1 MIATRRRAAG
11 NKYPRGRVLGYVT
24 AGEGTDADGG
34 GGRMSDRRA
43 RFEAQALPHL
53 DAAYNLARWLARPPL
68 DADDIVQD
76 AMLRAFRAF
85 DTFRGD
91 NAKPWL
97 LSIVRNCFLTA
108 AGNARRTRNVPIVE
122 GDQSDADDPAWIA
135 DAPDPESAAI
145 SAEERRRLD
154 EVLALLP
161 REFREVLVLREM
173 EDLSYREIAQVTG
186 APIGTVM
193 SRLARARGM
202 LKEKWHGDVERNA
215 HVLQ

>member
-1 MIATRRRAAG
+1 
-11 NKYPRGRVLGYVT
+11 
-24 AGEGTDADGG
+24 
-34 GGRMSDRRA
+34 MSDRRA

-85 DTFRGD
+85 DSFRGD
-91 NAKPWL
+91 NVKPWL

-108 AGNARRTRNVPIVE
+108 AGRSRRTRTVPIE
-122 GDQSDADDPAWIA
+122 LDGETATGDPALVV
-135 DAPDPESAAI
+135 DAPDPEMAAI
-145 SAEERRRLD
+145 CADEGRWLGAAVAE
-154 EVLALLP
+154 LP

-173 EDLSYREIAQVTG
+173 EDLSYREISQIAG

-193 SRLARARGM
+193 SRLARGRGM
-202 LKEKWHGDVERNA
+202 LRERWQSDVEGPR
-215 HVLQ
+215 HVVQ

>member
-1 MIATRRRAAG
+1 
-11 NKYPRGRVLGYVT
+11 
-24 AGEGTDADGG
+24 
-34 GGRMSDRRA
+34 MSDRRA

-85 DTFRGD
+85 DSFRGD
-91 NAKPWL
+91 NLKPWL
-97 LSIVRNCFLTA
+97 LAIVRNCFLTA

-122 GDQSDADDPAWIA
+122 DDQPGADDPAWIA
-135 DAPDPESAAI
+135 DTPDPESAAI

-154 EVLALLP
+154 AVIALLP

-173 EDLSYREIAQVTG
+173 EDLSYREIAQITG

-202 LKEKWHGDVERNA
+202 LKEKWHSDVERSR

>member
-1 MIATRRRAAG
+1 
-11 NKYPRGRVLGYVT
+11 
-24 AGEGTDADGG
+24 
-34 GGRMSDRRA
+34 MSDRRA
-43 RFEAQALPHL
+43 RFQAQVLPHL

-97 LSIVRNCFLTA
+97 LCIVRNCFLTA
-108 AGNARRTRNVPIVE
+108 AGNARRTRNVPIAE
-122 GDQSDADDPAWIA
+122 DDQTDADDPAWTA

-145 SAEERRRLD
+145 SAGERRRLD

-173 EDLSYREIAQVTG
+173 EDLSYREIAQITG

-193 SRLARARGM
+193 SRLARARGL
-202 LKEKWHGDVERNA
+202 LKEKWHNDLERNA
-215 HVLQ
+215 YVLQ